1 MNDPVGLPA
10 TVRKRPGKA
19 IRADIAAPAPESSP
33 ALPLAVWS
41 DLPTFAG
48 SIEHWLQ
55 QDAFNEWQINHLL
68 DPRAA
73 VAMRAKLA
81 MLWAFSDER
90 QSFECDLEA
99 TRRAVCE
106 FLRRKLRAVEAR
118 MQGSAEAMRKIVEG
132 VRSHG

>member
-1 MNDPVGLPA
+1 MNAHVSSLV
-10 TVRKRPGKA
+10 TVRKRRGKA
-19 IRADIAAPAPESSP
+19 IRAEIAAPAPESPP
-33 ALPLAVWS
+33 ALPLAAWS

-48 SIEHWLQ
+48 AIEHWLLH
-55 QDAFNEWQINHLL
+55 DAFNKAQINHLL

-99 TRRAVCE
+99 TRLAVCE
-106 FLRRKLRAVEAR
+106 HLRRRLRAVEAR
-118 MQGSAEAMRKIVEG
+118 MQSSAEAMRKICAG
-132 VRSHG
+132 GFGHG